1 MVMDNKKLR
10 PKPECGVAGSSAS
23 THDSNKILTH
33 DNQSIG
39 S

>member
-1 MVMDNKKLR
+1 MDNKKLR
-10 PKPECGVAGSSAS
+10 PKPSSGSGSGSALL
-23 THDSNKILTH
+23 THANDKILTH